1 MYALS
6 IPQRLQLGLLTTSG
20 PLNVQSPWP
29 SSIQV
34 TEFSQLQVA
43 VKDRAK
49 CCIVSTP
56 FLYGERAWSHNRTR

>member
-6 IPQRLQLGLLTTSG
+6 IPQRLQLGLVTTSG

-34 TEFSQLQVA
+34 TEFPSCRLLLSKYSTCGMGLLRVSF
-43 VKDRAK
+43 
-49 CCIVSTP
+49 CITWKP
-56 FLYGERAWSHNRTR
+56 